1 MIMSDGI
8 TNGRGDETIEALQDE
23 LFLKLSV
30 RLVGAVAERNEV
42 LVPQF
47 GQRASIRV
55 RLRIPARLAQLR
67 RPS

>member
-1 MIMSDGI
+1 MSGGI
-8 TNGRGDETIEALQDE
+8 TNGRGDEIIEALQDE

>member
-1 MIMSDGI
+1 MSNGI

-30 RLVGAVAERNEV
+30 RLVGAVVERNEV

>member
-8 TNGRGDETIEALQDE
+8 TNGRGNGTIEALQDE

>member
-1 MIMSDGI
+1 MSDGI

>member
-1 MIMSDGI
+1 MLDGV
-8 TNGRGDETIEALQDE
+8 TNGCEDETIQALQDE
-23 LFLKLSV
+23 LFLELSV
-30 RLVGAVAERNEV
+30 RLVGAVAERSEV

-47 GQRASIRV
+47 GQRASIRI

>member
-1 MIMSDGI
+1 MSDGI

-23 LFLKLSV
+23 LLLKLSV

-55 RLRIPARLAQLR
+55 RLGIPARLAQLR

>member
-1 MIMSDGI
+1 MSGGI